1 MAQPLEKSTQIL
13 DDINSEKVF
22 RIIPSVIL
30 CDQTK
35 IGRCMTHNSEVSFYR
50 DDDHLSE
57 FGADLILREFE
68 KLISSEDFNYQN

>member
-1 MAQPLEKSTQIL
+1 
-13 DDINSEKVF
+13 
-22 RIIPSVIL
+22 
-30 CDQTK
+30 
-35 IGRCMTHNSEVSFYR
+35 MTHNSEVSFYR